1 MLGPSGTQRALAAQQ
16 NPTSHSVAASG
27 QGRCSEAVRSSTF
40 LHMSW
45 KPCHCKGNT
54 FNPGQQDTQ
63 VVLGAPEEEQ
73 QPWAMTQPEHKE
85 GAHPWSGIR
94 MTGAL
99 RIRGWEPAQSSDSRM
114 SEATAGHRYYCK
126 LPRHRLCAAQAENHG
141 AKQRVPLLRGT
152 PGAWGL
158 LSPQPLHPQAKHH
171 CTSCS
176 GDCRHTLHWGG
187 SVNKACL
194 LLVTAP
200 ARQCY

>member
-1 MLGPSGTQRALAAQQ
+1 MLGPSGTQRALAAQW

-63 VVLGAPEEEQ
+63 VVLGVPGYPSEEEQ

-114 SEATAGHRYYCK
+114 SEATARHRYYCK
-126 LPRHRLCAAQAENHG
+126 LPRHRLCAAHAENHG

-152 PGAWGL
+152 PGAC
-158 LSPQPLHPQAKHH
+158 SHPSL
-171 CTSCS
+171 CTLKPN
-176 GDCRHTLHWGG
+176 TT
-187 SVNKACL
+187 VPAAPE
-194 LLVTAP
+194 TAATP
-200 ARQCY
+200 CTGEAA